1 MKVVIDIISFSNTL
15 VLEIDYNILRSLNL
29 TLLLIANSTLRR

>member
-1 MKVVIDIISFSNTL
+1 MKVVIDIISFSDTL

>member
-15 VLEIDYNILRSLNL
+15 VLEIDYDILRSLNL

>member
-1 MKVVIDIISFSNTL
+1 MKVVIDIISFSYTL

-29 TLLLIANSTLRR
+29 TLLLIVNSTLRR

>member
-29 TLLLIANSTLRR
+29 TLLLIVNSTLRR

>member
-1 MKVVIDIISFSNTL
+1 MKVVIDIISFSYTL

>member
-1 MKVVIDIISFSNTL
+1 MKVVIDIISFSKTL